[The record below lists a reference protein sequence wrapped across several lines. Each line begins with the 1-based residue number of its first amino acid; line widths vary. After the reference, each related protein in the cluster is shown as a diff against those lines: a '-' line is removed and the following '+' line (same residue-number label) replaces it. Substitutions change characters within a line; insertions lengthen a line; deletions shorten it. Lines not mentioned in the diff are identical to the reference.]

1 MTEYNHTL
9 TTTAELKRINLQ
21 NMQFALRLR
30 ELEAENKALKDKLA
44 EYALRPAPEHSTSC
58 LGLSRAS
65 TNTLACHYRQAGE

>member
-44 EYALRPAPEHSTSC
+44 EYTLRAIQPAPTY
-58 LGLSRAS
+58 
-65 TNTLACHYRQAGE
+65 NTLACHYRQAGE